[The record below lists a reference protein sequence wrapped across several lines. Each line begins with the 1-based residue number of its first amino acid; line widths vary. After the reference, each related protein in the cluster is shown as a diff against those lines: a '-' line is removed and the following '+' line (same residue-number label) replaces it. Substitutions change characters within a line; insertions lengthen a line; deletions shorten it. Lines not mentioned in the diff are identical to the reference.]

1 MVQLVSPMPSL
12 PIETGQGVLIRSYL
26 PDRGPLSYPVI
37 LYAMRS
43 LSGPWMN
50 DFDERYLKYHILS
63 RKGIVE
69 IDCYHGISGIKKPH
83 VSWAAI

>member
-1 MVQLVSPMPSL
+1 
-12 PIETGQGVLIRSYL
+12 
-26 PDRGPLSYPVI
+26 
-37 LYAMRS
+37 MRS

-69 IDCYHGISGIKKPH
+69 IDRYHGISGVGKPH
-83 VSWAAI
+83 VSWAAIGIYPAVPGSDTRILESEQSSLGLLSL